1 MEINFQGLGNR
12 IKQYRLMMNLSQE
25 QLADRANLNPFHI
38 SNIEN
43 ARKAPSLDALFCI
56 ALALGVT
63 PNALLIDS
71 FPTTDSNDIDQLFAG
86 CPADEAAVLLEAV
99 KSLKQTLDKYRITHK

>member
-1 MEINFQGLGNR
+1 MAIDYVKIGER
-12 IKQYRLMMNLSQE
+12 IHTSRVASGLSQE
-25 QLADRANLNPFHI
+25 ALAEMVNLTRNHL

-43 ARKAPSLDALFCI
+43 GRKAPSLEATISIAEALKI
-56 ALALGVT
+56 T
-63 PNALLIDS
+63 PDALLIDS